1 MTAVKKPCVAV
12 KQKQTYYNNPWG
24 PTMTF
29 NKTQLALSI
38 AAATLSM
45 AMIVPQAQAASP
57 SVAVQV
63 ADEAS
68 QKADALQVQM
78 QQMADQ
84 MKAMQAELDRVKAT
98 SAKAADAST
107 KVQELDQWMASVK
120 STPEAASAKDNL
132 VVVRG
137 GWDVLNHARSNGNAL
152 ANGGALSN
160 NQNAQGYYYGAAFDY
175 NINNDLFGLVDDT
188 SFMIEFGVQYSQYG
202 QGNNAITGS
211 PSVTGIHTTSPTATD
226 ARLRINAAPKIKF
239 MHGSRLRPWIIPVG
253 LDINILGVPS
263 NAVSV
268 LGTGMQFGAGAE
280 YDLFRGIV
288 LGADARYHYSTSNIN
303 GTGIDGFNLGG
314 YVGFKF

>member
-1 MTAVKKPCVAV
+1 
-12 KQKQTYYNNPWG
+12 
-24 PTMTF
+24 MTF
-29 NKTQLALSI
+29 NKTQLALSV

-45 AMIVPQAQAASP
+45 AMLAPQAQAASP

-68 QKADALQVQM
+68 QKADALQLQM

-98 SAKAADAST
+98 SVKAADASN

-120 STPEAASAKDNL
+120 STPEAASSKDNL

-137 GWDVLNHARSNGNAL
+137 GWDVLDHARAAGDGVPSYQSNGGL
-152 ANGGALSN
+152 LSN
-160 NQNAQGYYYGAAFDY
+160 NRNAQGYYYAAAFDF
-175 NINNDLFGLVDDT
+175 NVNNDLFGLVDDT
-188 SFMIEFGVQYSQYG
+188 SFMIELGLQYSEYG
-202 QGNNAITGS
+202 KGTNGLVGGPTLVASTS
-211 PSVTGIHTTSPTATD
+211 SPTSTD
-226 ARLRINAAPKIKF
+226 ARLRINASPKIKF
-239 MHGSRLRPWIIPVG
+239 MHGSKLRPWIIPVG

-268 LGTGMQFGAGAE
+268 LSTGMQFGGGAE
-280 YDLFRGIV
+280 YDIFRGIV
-288 LGADARYHYSTSNIN
+288 LGADARYHYSTGNVN
-303 GTGIDGFNLGG
+303 GTPTDGFTTGG

>member
-1 MTAVKKPCVAV
+1 
-12 KQKQTYYNNPWG
+12 
-24 PTMTF
+24 MTF

-38 AAATLSM
+38 AAATLSL
-45 AMIVPQAQAASP
+45 AIIVPQAQAASP

-98 SAKAADAST
+98 SVKAADAST

-137 GWDVLNHARSNGNAL
+137 GWEQLDHARGSDNIQ
-152 ANGGALSN
+152 NGGTLLSN
-160 NQNAQGYYYGAAFDY
+160 NKNASGFLVGGAFDF
-175 NINNDLFGLVDDT
+175 NVNNDLFGLVDDT
-188 SFMIEFGVQYSQYG
+188 SFMVELGFEYG
-202 QGNNAITGS
+202 QFGKGNNALTQANGAAVASVS
-211 PSVTGIHTTSPTATD
+211 PYQSTD
-226 ARLRINAAPKIKF
+226 ARLRLNASPKIKF
-239 MHGSRLRPWIIPVG
+239 MHGSKLRPWIIPIG
-253 LDINILGVPS
+253 LELNILGVPS

-268 LGTGMQFGAGAE
+268 LNSGMQFGGGAE
-280 YDLFRGIV
+280 YDIFRGIV
-288 LGADARYHYSTSNIN
+288 LGTDVRYHYATSS
-303 GTGIDGFNLGG
+303 IDGTVTNGVSAGG